1 MQDLRTFIFLS
12 GQKKIE
18 KNEQNY
24 EICDKSTKTKLI
36 EKAKKVSENDPN
48 ND

>member
-36 EKAKKVSENDPN
+36 EKAKKFENDPN